1 MALKKTKFEDN
12 EEAIFD
18 GAVIYTR
25 GAYWQFRMWL
35 TKEHKYAR
43 FSLKT
48 TSKSTALD
56 LAKRHYHELM
66 ANQFAGKSYYSITT
80 KAGVE
85 LYLDWKKKQIG
96 NKIKEGRFGTIN
108 THLEHWL
115 KFIGKDTKLKELAI
129 TDCDDYFHERT
140 KSREKGASQTTV
152 ENEQSTINA
161 MIKWLHSR
169 ELTNITF
176 FDFPKLKTLDKGKES
191 NRRSLF
197 EDAEILAIDKTLWNY
212 IKEAEADINHSANL
226 VKALCG
232 YFLGIA
238 MITGLRRGEQLQ
250 LTWNDVY
257 EMEVEESSKRTV
269 ELIKITVRGET
280 SKVGNTR
287 KFVVKDYGYFLG
299 LLTLQAKRIDPKV
312 KEKDSRELVLNDL
325 LFKATSGITAITPRA
340 ILFHFDK
347 ILKLAKIA
355 NVKTRNIVPY
365 SFRHT
370 FITKRVNSGLAIASI
385 AEMCG
390 TSITQIEKT
399 YYHTTEAKM
408 ISNALADYEYKHG
421 ILVPIVTA

>member
-18 GAVIYTR
+18 VAVIYTR

-35 TKEHKYAR
+35 TKEQKYAR
-43 FSLKT
+43 LSLKT
-48 TSKSTALD
+48 TSKSTAID
-56 LAKRHYHELM
+56 LAKKNYHQIM
-66 ANQFAGKSYYSITT
+66 ADQLSGKSYYSITT
-80 KAGVE
+80 KVGVE
-85 LYLDWKKKQIG
+85 LYLEWKKKQIG
-96 NKIKEGRFGTIN
+96 IKIKEGRFGTIK

-115 KFIGKDTKLKELAI
+115 KFIGKDKKLKEMAI
-129 TDCDDYFHERT
+129 TDGDDYFYERT
-140 KSREKGASQTTV
+140 KSRENGANQTTV

-161 MIKWLHSR
+161 MVKWLHSR
-169 ELTNITF
+169 ELTHINKI
-176 FDFPKLKTLDKGKES
+176 DFPKLKTIDKGKES

-197 EDAEILAIDKTLWNY
+197 EDAEIFAIDKALVKY
-212 IKEAEADINHSANL
+212 IKEAETNINHSANL

-257 EMEVEESSKRTV
+257 EMEVEESRTRTV
-269 ELIKITVRGET
+269 ELVKITVRGET

-299 LLTLQAKRIDPKV
+299 LLMLQAKRKDPKI
-312 KEKDSRELVLNDL
+312 KEFNARALVLNDL
-325 LFKATSGITAITPRA
+325 LFTANGKTSITPRA

-347 ILKLAKIA
+347 ILLNAKIS
-355 NVKTRNIVPY
+355 NVKERNIVPY

-370 FITKRVNSGLAIASI
+370 FITKRVNSGLPISSI

-408 ISNALADYEYKHG
+408 ISNALADYVYKDG
-421 ILVPIVTA
+421 LLVPIVTK

>member
-18 GAVIYTR
+18 VAVIYTR

-35 TKEHKYAR
+35 TKEQKYAR
-43 FSLKT
+43 LSLKT
-48 TSKSTALD
+48 TSKSTAID
-56 LAKRHYHELM
+56 LAKKNYHQIMSDQLS
-66 ANQFAGKSYYSITT
+66 GKSYYSITT

-85 LYLDWKKKQIG
+85 LYLEWKKKQIG

-115 KFIGKDTKLKELAI
+115 KFIGKDKKLKEMAI
-129 TDCDDYFHERT
+129 TDGDDYFHERT
-140 KSREKGASQTTV
+140 KSREKGANQTTV

-161 MIKWLHSR
+161 MVKWLHSR
-169 ELTNITF
+169 ELTSIRTI
-176 FDFPKLKTLDKGKES
+176 DFPKLKTLDKGKES

-197 EDAEILAIDKTLWNY
+197 EDDEIVDIDKTLWEY
-212 IKEAEADINHSANL
+212 IKEAEANINHSTNL

-257 EMEVEESSKRTV
+257 EMEHKEQRTRSID
-269 ELIKITVRGET
+269 LIKITVRGET

-287 KFVVKDYGYFLG
+287 KFVVKDYGYFNG
-299 LLTLQAKRIDPKV
+299 LLALQASRKEDKV
-312 KEKDSRELVLNDL
+312 RESDRREIVLDEL
-325 LFKATSGITAITPRA
+325 LFKAVGTTALTPRA

-347 ILKLAKIA
+347 VLKQAKVI
-355 NVKTRNIVPY
+355 NVKSRNIVPY

-370 FITKRVNSGLAIASI
+370 FITKRVNSGLPIASV

-408 ISNALADYEYKHG
+408 ISNALADYEYKDG
-421 ILVPIVTA
+421 LLVPIVTA

>member
-66 ANQFAGKSYYSITT
+66 SNQLAGKSYYSITT

-85 LYLDWKKKQIG
+85 LYLEWKKKQIG
-96 NKIKEGRFGTIN
+96 NRIKEGRFGTIV

-115 KFIGKDTKLKELAI
+115 KFIGKDTKLKELAV
-129 TDCDDYFHERT
+129 TDGDDYNYERT
-140 KSREKGASQTTV
+140 KSRTGGVSQTTV
-152 ENEQSTINA
+152 ENEQSSINA
-161 MIKWLHSR
+161 MVKWLHSKD
-169 ELTNITF
+169 LTNIREIE
-176 FDFPKLKTLDKGKES
+176 FPKLKSLDRGKES

-197 EDAEILAIDKTLWNY
+197 EDAEILAIDKALWDY
-212 IKEAEADINHSANL
+212 IKEAEENISQPTNL
-226 VKALCG
+226 IKALCG

-257 EMEVEESSKRTV
+257 EMEVKESRERTV

-299 LLTLQAKRIDPKV
+299 LLMLQARRV
-312 KEKDSRELVLNDL
+312 NANTKEAEAREFVLNEL
-325 LFKATSGITAITPRA
+325 LFKGSNTTAITPRA
-340 ILFHFDK
+340 ILHHFEK
-347 ILKLAKIA
+347 VLLKAEIK
-355 NVKTRNIVPY
+355 NVKVRNIVPY

-370 FITKRVNSGLAIASI
+370 FITKRVNSGLPIASV

-408 ISNALADYEYKHG
+408 ISNALADYEYKDG
-421 ILVPIVTA
+421 LLVPIVTA